1 MDDGLLANVGIGIV
15 FPIRSSSRATSAP
28 VLMSTGTSLAAFGVT
43 KDEFLERVFV
53 MTQSVE
59 RGFAK
64 TFSCDPDQFHVPG
77 GKRLSQLSMERGLGI
92 LAG

>member
-1 MDDGLLANVGIGIV
+1 
-15 FPIRSSSRATSAP
+15 
-28 VLMSTGTSLAAFGVT
+28 MSQV
-43 KDEFLERVFV
+43 DEFDGVFV

-64 TFSCDPDQFHVPG
+64 TFSCDPDRFRV
-77 GKRLSQLSMERGLGI
+77 SQVGIERGLGI